1 MNAKKDPSLL
11 LLVLAFAAV
20 YLIWGST
27 YIAIIYVLE
36 TIPPFLMAG
45 ARFLFAGSLLY
56 LFAKSRG
63 AEKPT
68 LAHWGRAAL
77 IGAMLFLMG
86 NGSVVWAEQH
96 VASGVVALL
105 ITTEPIWIVL
115 LEWWLDGNRPNR
127 GVVMGLIMGFI
138 GTVVLIG
145 PSAFAGLANADLLSC
160 LVVLISCFSWAAGS
174 IYISRASL
182 PSSPLLMTGMQMLAG
197 GLLLTIAGTTFG
209 EWSHIDLAAISQRS
223 ILAWL
228 YLTIFGSL
236 IAFTAYS
243 WLARVAPPSRVATY
257 AYVNPAIAVLLGW
270 ALKNEPVT
278 ERTIFAGVL
287 LVTAVVLIT
296 TNHQSVKQ
304 SAKQSVKEESLDRQP
319 DNNQLPE
326 KEAVC

>member
-1 MNAKKDPSLL
+1 MSLNEKKDPSLL

-27 YIAIIYVLE
+27 YIAIVYVLE

-56 LFAKSRG
+56 CWARFRD

-68 LAHWGRAAL
+68 LAHWGRAFI
-77 IGAMLFLMG
+77 IGGMLFLLG

-115 LEWWLDGNRPNR
+115 LEWGLDSHRPNR
-127 GVVMGLIMGFI
+127 GVVTGLVLGFI

-145 PSAFAGLANADLLSC
+145 PNAFSSLATSNLLGC
-160 LVVLISCFSWAAGS
+160 LIVLISSFFWAAGS
-174 IYISRASL
+174 IYLSRAVL

-197 GLLLTIAGTTFG
+197 GLLLTLTGTSVG
-209 EWSHIDLAAISQRS
+209 EWSHINFAAISERS
-223 ILAWL
+223 VLAWL

-236 IAFTAYS
+236 IAFTSYS
-243 WLARVAPPSRVATY
+243 WLARVAPPSRVSTY
-257 AYVNPAIAVLLGW
+257 AYVNPGIAVLLGW
-270 ALKNEPVT
+270 ILKNEPVT
-278 ERTIFAGVL
+278 QRTLFAAVL
-287 LVTAVVLIT
+287 LVSAVILIT
-296 TNHQSVKQ
+296 TNRQTVK
-304 SAKQSVKEESLDRQP
+304 KIEPVKDIKV
-319 DNNQLPE
+319 DNTVDENAICLAE
-326 KEAVC
+326 